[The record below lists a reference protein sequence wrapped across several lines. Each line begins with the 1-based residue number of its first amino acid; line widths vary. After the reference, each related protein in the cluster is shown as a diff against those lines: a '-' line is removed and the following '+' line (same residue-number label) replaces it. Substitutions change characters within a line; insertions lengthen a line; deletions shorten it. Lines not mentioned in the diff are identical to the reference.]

1 MKKILFLALVVI
13 FVLGMAGVA
22 FAEGY
27 LTPTMGTY
35 DTPHGGYTTSTSRCK
50 ICHAV
55 HSPSGTYLLTRS
67 TSNDNVCNVC
77 HRGGAALSDEVVYG
91 GLDTGGA
98 APGLGLHNV
107 GDVDGVGGATAI
119 PDSTGITLGVAYW
132 GNVSPISLNCK
143 SCHSPHGSDIIG
155 SPVSTNL
162 ILRRDPA
169 YNTGEATTIS
179 EFCTDCHNRNTK
191 ANAGG
196 EPGVINVE
204 HNGATHIM
212 TTATSMSISNFST
225 WVQVAWSPSD
235 TCRSCHSGGTATVGG
250 TLDSTSA
257 TYSWPHE
264 TVGLDLLADGYT
276 QTTTLDEVC
285 LGCHVSG
292 GNGVGLTY

>member
-27 LTPTMGTY
+27 LTPTMGAY
-35 DTPHGGYTTSTSRCK
+35 DTPHGGYTTSTARCK

-77 HRGGAALSDEVVYG
+77 HRGTGALSDEVVYG
-91 GLDTGGA
+91 RTDASATVRGIHTI
-98 APGLGLHNV
+98 
-107 GDVDGVGGATAI
+107 GATVI
-119 PDSTGITLGVAYW
+119 PDSTGISLGATYW
-132 GNVSPISLNCK
+132 GNADVNLNCK
-143 SCHSPHGSDIIG
+143 SCHSPHGSNIITDP
-155 SPVSTNL
+155 SANL
-162 ILRRDPA
+162 ILRNDPA
-169 YNTGEATTIS
+169 YNGGTAVSQT
-179 EFCTDCHNRNTK
+179 EFCTDCHNRNTV

-196 EPGVINVE
+196 VPGTTNVE

-212 TTATSMSISNFST
+212 TTQTTMSVSNFGTS
-225 WVQVAWSPSD
+225 VQVAWVTSE
-235 TCRSCHSGGTATVGG
+235 TCRKCHEGGTATVGG
-250 TLDSTSA
+250 TRDSTSA

-276 QTTTLDEVC
+276 QTTTLDQVC
-285 LGCHVSG
+285 LGCHVSS
-292 GNGVGLTY
+292 GNGVGSTY